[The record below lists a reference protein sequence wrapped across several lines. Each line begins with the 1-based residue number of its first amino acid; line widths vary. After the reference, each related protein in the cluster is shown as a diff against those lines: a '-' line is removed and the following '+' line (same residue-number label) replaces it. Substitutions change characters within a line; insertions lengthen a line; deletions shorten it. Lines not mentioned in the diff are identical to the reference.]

1 MASARKKAAL
11 YNMVLTAQGSVV
23 QDWKKLTPVYDTFM
37 SVPNYDAHPLK
48 ACSRRHGA
56 CML

>member
-1 MASARKKAAL
+1 
-11 YNMVLTAQGSVV
+11 MVLTAQGSVV